1 MLNAR
6 PQDPASDV
14 PPADPD
20 VLHVTPGG
28 TLSGTTRIPGD
39 KSISHRAV
47 LFSALAAGVSHVT
60 GWLPAGDTRA
70 SLAAIRALGIPIEQ
84 PEPTQLI
91 IHGGAL
97 KSPAGPLDL
106 VNAGTGIRL
115 LAGILAGQPFP
126 STLDGSAQLRRRPMR
141 RVTDPLLQM
150 GARVSSAEGYPP
162 LHFEPAS
169 LHGIEYVLPVA
180 SAQVKSAIL
189 LAGLFAQGPTTVI
202 QPGPTRD
209 HTELLLAAMGAGV
222 QIDGNAVT
230 VTPGPALQPQTLT
243 VPGDFSSAAFL
254 IVAACLLPGSAIAL
268 DHISTNPTRTGLL
281 DVLRAMGAAI
291 GVQSGGMAGGDP
303 VGQVVVQSAPLGSV
317 EVAGDTVVRMID
329 EFPVF
334 MIAALHAEG
343 QTTVREAHELRV
355 KETDRIAVM
364 SAELRKMGATIQE
377 REDGFSLTGPQ
388 RLHGA
393 QLDGHD
399 DHRVAMSLAVAAL
412 LADGPSVI
420 HGAGCVA
427 DSFPGFA
434 STLRTL
440 GVRVE

>member
-1 MLNAR
+1 
-6 PQDPASDV
+6 
-14 PPADPD
+14 
-20 VLHVTPGG
+20 
-28 TLSGTTRIPGD
+28 
-39 KSISHRAV
+39 
-47 LFSALAAGVSHVT
+47 
-60 GWLPAGDTRA
+60 
-70 SLAAIRALGIPIEQ
+70 
-84 PEPTQLI
+84 
-91 IHGGAL
+91 
-97 KSPAGPLDL
+97 
-106 VNAGTGIRL
+106 
-115 LAGILAGQPFP
+115 
-126 STLDGSAQLRRRPMR
+126 MR
-141 RVTDPLLQM
+141 RVTDPLRQM
-150 GARVSSAEGYPP
+150 GARVSSADGYPP
-162 LHFEPAS
+162 LHFEPAT
-169 LHGIEYVLPVA
+169 LRGIEYALPVA

-209 HTELLLAAMGAGV
+209 HTELLLAAMGADV

-230 VTPGPALQPQTLT
+230 VTPGNALQPQTLT

-254 IVAACLLPGSAIAL
+254 IVAASLLPGSAIAL
-268 DHISTNPTRTGLL
+268 DHVSTNPTRTGLL
-281 DVLRAMGAAI
+281 DVLRAMGATIA
-291 GVQSGGMAGGDP
+291 VQPGGMAGGDP

-364 SAELRKMGATIQE
+364 SAELRKMGATIEE
-377 REDGFSLTGPQ
+377 RADGFAITGPQ

-427 DSFPGFA
+427 NSFPGFA
-434 STLRTL
+434 STLRAL